1 MTGSVE
7 CEPPISD
14 SSLLSLSSLA
24 ELGCG
29 SVASSLSLCSIV
41 PFLWPGPCSTSSPRA
56 AAPAQG
62 PGPSLLM
69 FLLAQGAAGAGLE
82 GASCPMT
89 CLLIAGGA
97 QQPLPCSAS
106 RGLLAKCDSL
116 RFPCELWCQ
125 YQGRLETGLHLQSF
139 PLSVHVP
146 KGRKMTAIFHL
157 MTIFSTSLQNANC
170 N

>member
-1 MTGSVE
+1 MAITTASFSSLEAYHPTMGSVE

-14 SSLLSLSSLA
+14 SSLLSLSSLARASLA

-41 PFLWPGPCSTSSPRA
+41 PFLWPGPCSSSSPRA

-62 PGPSLLM
+62 PGRSLQM
-69 FLLAQGAAGAGLE
+69 FLLGQGAAGAELE

-97 QQPLPCSAS
+97 QQPLPSSAS

-116 RFPCELWCQ
+116 RFPCEL
-125 YQGRLETGLHLQSF
+125 
-139 PLSVHVP
+139 
-146 KGRKMTAIFHL
+146 
-157 MTIFSTSLQNANC
+157 
-170 N
+170 